1 MEKERSL
8 SEQLKEMA
16 RIDIRTADPSELVE
30 IENVKISPELSQKDR
45 VLDYIR
51 QIRNPYC
58 YLYHGI
64 VVKVSFAGKRQME
77 DCLKDCLFTNIS
89 TLSL

>member
-8 SEQLKEMA
+8 SEQLREMA
-16 RIDIRTADPSELVE
+16 QIDIRTADPSELVE
-30 IENVKISPELSQKDR
+30 IENVKISPELSQEDR

-64 VVKVSFAGKRQME
+64 VVKVSFAGKRKME
-77 DCLKDCLFTNIS
+77 DCLKDCLFTNI
-89 TLSL
+89 

>member
-1 MEKERSL
+1 MEQNKTF
-8 SEQLKEMA
+8 SEQLQEMA
-16 RIDIRTADPSELVE
+16 QVDIRIVDPADLVE
-30 IENVKISPELSQKDR
+30 IENVKISGEMSQEDR

-64 VVKVSFAGKRQME
+64 IVKVSFSGKRRME
-77 DCLKDCLFTNIS
+77 DCLKDCLFTNI
-89 TLSL
+89 

>member
-8 SEQLKEMA
+8 SEQLREMA
-16 RIDIRTADPSELVE
+16 QIDIRTADPSELVE
-30 IENVKISPELSQKDR
+30 IENVKISPELAQEDR

-64 VVKVSFAGKRQME
+64 VVKVSFAGKRKME
-77 DCLKDCLFTNIS
+77 DCLKDCLFTNI
-89 TLSL
+89 

>member
-77 DCLKDCLFTNIS
+77 DCLKDCLFTSI
-89 TLSL
+89 